1 MSNRHTIYVLVDA
14 AGRYINAFLSYS
26 EASRELRPGQRI
38 VTVFGRE
45 DY

>member
-1 MSNRHTIYVLVDA
+1 MSKRHTIYVLVDRD
-14 AGRYINAFLSYS
+14 GRFVDAFLSYS

-38 VTVFGRE
+38 VSVYGRE